1 MPFLAQFQEKLS
13 TPIWVSSENII
24 MKCVSINALSTE
36 TGALSLEAGRLEKMS
51 KQDFGWMLKI
61 QVCVFIVP
69 QCIKEEGYNKELAL
83 ILYIRMSLFPWWLL
97 WARSNMK
104 LQQWSE
110 YIFIL
115 PLWHGLYLSSLTKS
129 KHCGGA
135 IKSQQCPI
143 LPLYFLTLGLNH
155 LWMDTALRFYK
166 WTDGIWEGWNRQKW
180 IMIYCSSC
188 GYL

>member
-1 MPFLAQFQEKLS
+1 MC
-13 TPIWVSSENII
+13 SSENI
-24 MKCVSINALSTE
+24 NALPTQ
-36 TGALSLEAGRLEKMS
+36 TVLLFREASGLEKITLS
-51 KQDFGWMLKI
+51 NQDFWWRLKL
-61 QVCVFIVP
+61 QVCMFIVP

-155 LWMDTALRFYK
+155 LWMDTALWFYK
-166 WTDGIWEGWNRQKW
+166 WTGWVG
-180 IMIYCSSC
+180 SP
-188 GYL
+188 GGV